1 MLRASTTGASLSSVA
16 STHAGRVRCVP
27 VNVSVCTDMIA
38 PHVNLRSREP
48 AKSGKFYATRKVVN
62 ASDRFELRLRVQSNA
77 IVALHVRSIRYGPT
91 LKNIQ
96 SVGARRQRQRRK
108 NQITRNRTAY

>member
-1 MLRASTTGASLSSVA
+1 MLRASTTCASLSSVA

-91 LKNIQ
+91 LKNIRSEEHTSELQ
-96 SVGARRQRQRRK
+96 SRENLV
-108 NQITRNRTAY
+108 